1 LFKKY
6 SIFNRLGV
14 DEYHGTPSNQLLS
27 TRLKRMG
34 TSRRKDVPAR
44 VNDAKPLTHGAN
56 GKLRFPIAYP
66 ETPRTGVS
74 V

>member
-1 LFKKY
+1 
-6 SIFNRLGV
+6 
-14 DEYHGTPSNQLLS
+14 
-27 TRLKRMG
+27 MG